1 VLEQTDKIDIRDLPI
16 DAIGTAFDS
25 RKRTHPPT
33 AEPELTPP
41 PAVEV
46 RTGADVFI
54 SYARE
59 NRSQADALAR
69 ELSRRGW
76 TVWWDRW
83 IGLGRLFPKV
93 IGRELAAAQCVV
105 VLWSRRSVHSGW
117 VLFEAM
123 VGHSRNILIPIRL
136 ERVDL
141 PVPFQELQ
149 TADLFG
155 ERYSEQLEECMKAV
169 AAIVPPGP
177 ASKVDEIDSQPGS
190 TAAGRG
196 IFSSIRSLARV
207 GMFTL
212 LGVVFAAL
220 VAAAV
225 SPRLVEGVFNLVAP
239 PPLVLDSI
247 SPRIVPAPIP
257 EIRVRQ
263 LTRRTEDPDH
273 HPVDYSGALEI
284 QVPPNAVVRVSA
296 GLQRFVEGAVLVTD
310 ESGQLYQKWG
320 TAAHHNLNTVRT
332 LIPGQTFYIFSWHKE
347 VADKGEG
354 LPWHPSAQLL
364 QQSNG
369 SAKLTVMRQPGVGE
383 VDAIVDVNV
392 IGLAPRQ
399 RTQVR

>member
-1 VLEQTDKIDIRDLPI
+1 VLEQTDKIDVRDLPI
-16 DAIGTAFDS
+16 DVIGTAIGS
-25 RKRTHPPT
+25 RKLTLPPT
-33 AEPELTPP
+33 AEPEPKPP
-41 PAVEV
+41 PVVEA

-69 ELSRRGW
+69 ELSGRGW

-93 IGRELAAAQCVV
+93 IGRELAAARCVV

-123 VGHSRNILIPIRL
+123 VGHNRNILIPIRL
-136 ERVDL
+136 EKVDL

-155 ERYSEQLEECMKAV
+155 QRYSEQLEECMKAI

-177 ASKVDEIDSQPGS
+177 APKADEIGSQSGS
-190 TAAGRG
+190 GAEGRR
-196 IFSSIRSLARV
+196 IFSSIRSLVRV

-212 LGVVFAAL
+212 LAVVFAAL
-220 VAAAV
+220 IAAAL
-225 SPRLVEGVFNLVAP
+225 SPRLVEGVFDVVAP
-239 PPLVLDSI
+239 PPLVLGQ
-247 SPRIVPAPIP
+247 PVPK
-257 EIRVRQ
+257 IRVRQ

-273 HPVDYSGALEI
+273 HLVDYPGMLEI
-284 QVPPNAVVRVSA
+284 KVPQNAVVRVSV
-296 GLQRFVEGAVLVTD
+296 GLQRIVEGAVLVTD
-310 ESGQLYQKWG
+310 ESGKLYQSWG
-320 TAAHHNLNTVRT
+320 TAAHHNFNTDRT
-332 LIPGQTFYIFSWHKE
+332 LIPGRTFYVSSWHKE
-347 VADKGEG
+347 VADKGDG
-354 LPWHPSAQLL
+354 LPWYPSAQLL
-364 QQSNG
+364 QQGNG

-399 RTQVR
+399 RT